1 MPLACRQSFL
11 STKGSNIAVV
21 SCESSSFR
29 QSRHPRCQAQDTDL
43 TDATTLVSRRLA
55 CFAPLIG
62 FGAFTLR
69 PPSSSAAGIPNV
81 LSQTLKKQLEP
92 YLSAPAEFLRTRQ
105 RANGGEIILAPIR
118 SSRQILEAAEASL
131 RELNIYEPDPAIYNS
146 VLSKV
151 RIASL
156 DCYIREG
163 QVASTKEALQVAN
176 AEDFLQAAE
185 NDSLET
191 KATQITQKWIK
202 IADPCT
208 FRLIAKNVTSL
219 LPREQRELKVKTYKQ
234 LEELIQSFQL
244 LDDIV
249 DMAQQGDGTARERV
263 PGCLQFTLAQIT
275 SFENCILTSLGFE
288 PVLAT

>member
-1 MPLACRQSFL
+1 M
-11 STKGSNIAVV
+11 
-21 SCESSSFR
+21 
-29 QSRHPRCQAQDTDL
+29 
-43 TDATTLVSRRLA
+43 
-55 CFAPLIG
+55 
-62 FGAFTLR
+62 
-69 PPSSSAAGIPNV
+69 
-81 LSQTLKKQLEP
+81 
-92 YLSAPAEFLRTRQ
+92 
-105 RANGGEIILAPIR
+105 
-118 SSRQILEAAEASL
+118 

-156 DCYIREG
+156 DCYIRE
-163 QVASTKEALQVAN
+163 
-176 AEDFLQAAE
+176 AAE

-263 PGCLQFTLAQIT
+263 PGCLQFTMAHIT

>member
-156 DCYIREG
+156 DCYIRE
-163 QVASTKEALQVAN
+163 
-176 AEDFLQAAE
+176 AAE

>member
-1 MPLACRQSFL
+1 MPLACRQPFQCNARK
-11 STKGSNIAVV
+11 TCTGKGSKVNA
-21 SCESSSFR
+21 CR
-29 QSRHPRCQAQDTDL
+29 RLGPLCCQAHGSHSDNAL
-43 TDATTLVSRRLA
+43 LVSRRLA
-55 CFAPLIG
+55 CLTPLIAV
-62 FGAFTLR
+62 GALTLQP
-69 PPSSSAAGIPNV
+69 PPSKAAGIPDV
-81 LSQTLKKQLEP
+81 LSQSLKKQLEP
-92 YLSAPAEFLRTRQ
+92 YLSAPAEFLKTRQ

-118 SSRQILEAAEASL
+118 ASRQVLEAAEASL

-151 RIASL
+151 RRASL
-156 DCYIREG
+156 DCYIRE
-163 QVASTKEALQVAN
+163 
-176 AEDFLQAAE
+176 AAE
-185 NDSLET
+185 GDTLET

-219 LPREQRELKVKTYKQ
+219 LPREQRDLKVKTYKQ

-249 DMAQQGDGTARERV
+249 DMAQEGDGTARERV
-263 PGCLQFTLAQIT
+263 PGCLQFTLAHIT
-275 SFENCILTSLGFE
+275 SFESCILTSLGFE

>member
-11 STKGSNIAVV
+11 SNRGSNSAVV
-21 SCESSSFR
+21 PCKSSSFCR
-29 QSRHPRCQAQDTDL
+29 SGQPRCQAQGTDL
-43 TDATTLVSRRLA
+43 TDETTLVSRRLA
-55 CFAPLIG
+55 CLAPLVG

-69 PPSSSAAGIPNV
+69 PPSSSAAGIPSV
-81 LSQTLKKQLEP
+81 LSHSLKKQLEP

-118 SSRQILEAAEASL
+118 SSRQILEAAEAAL

-234 LEELIQSFQL
+234 LEELIQCCGSFCKPCRFQIFML
-244 LDDIV
+244 VISSKPSHSSDS
-249 DMAQQGDGTARERV
+249 RV
-263 PGCLQFTLAQIT
+263 CR
-275 SFENCILTSLGFE
+275 
-288 PVLAT
+288 